1 MEQAKI
7 FFFVLGNPFF
17 YLLVEE
23 ENKSVHTHKSW
34 KSSLYKSIVTY
45 T

>member
-34 KSSLYKSIVTY
+34 KSGLYKSIVTY